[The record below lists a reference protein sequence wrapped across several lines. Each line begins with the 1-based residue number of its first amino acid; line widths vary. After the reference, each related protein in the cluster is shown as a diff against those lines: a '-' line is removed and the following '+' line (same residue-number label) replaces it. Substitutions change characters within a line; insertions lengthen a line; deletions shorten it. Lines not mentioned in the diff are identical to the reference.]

1 MYNADR
7 TLMTGTLT
15 MFDRGD
21 VDERAGFSVSSII
34 LRILDEI
41 KRHNAELPEDIWE
54 PPEHI
59 WVRSHL

>member
-1 MYNADR
+1 
-7 TLMTGTLT
+7 MTGTLT